1 MTLKIYGVLRSRTA
15 RNVWLAKELGIPFE
29 HVPVIQARRL
39 SDPSAPDAPLNTS
52 SPAYR
57 AINPHGLIPC
67 IDDDGLIMHESLAIN
82 LYLAKKHGGP
92 LAPCDLSED
101 GLMTMWSLWAATQ
114 CEPHT
119 VQIIFQRVD
128 YPEDK
133 RGPQVVDAA
142 VSALRHPFGVLEAA
156 LHSGGGNIVGG
167 RFTVADLNVAE
178 VLRYAQPAP
187 ELFAE
192 YPAVTAWLAACQSRP
207 AFREIMAAR
216 QAERA

>member
-1 MTLKIYGVLRSRTA
+1 MTLRIYGVLRSRTA

-39 SDPSAPDAPLNTS
+39 VDPAAPDAPLNTS

-57 AINPHGLIPC
+57 AINPNGLLPC
-67 IDDDGLIMHESLAIN
+67 IDDDGLVMTESLAIN

-92 LAPCDLSED
+92 LAPRGLSED
-101 GLMTMWSLWAATQ
+101 GLMTMWSLWAAAQ

-119 VQIIFQRVD
+119 VQIIFHRVD
-128 YPEDK
+128 YPEEQRD
-133 RGPQVVDAA
+133 PHIVASAIAA
-142 VSALRHPFGVLEAA
+142 LKSPFGVLETA
-156 LHSGGGNIVGG
+156 LRSRGGHVVGD

-187 ELFAE
+187 ELFAD
-192 YPAVTAWLAACQSRP
+192 YPEVTEWLAACQERP
-207 AFREIMAAR
+207 AFRETMAAR
-216 QAERA
+216 SAEPV